1 MSNQSIQDLKEALD
15 LAGLALF
22 MALLQTPIILTVYI
36 LREVTQ

>member
-22 MALLQTPIILTVYI
+22 MILLQTPVILTVYI

>member
-22 MALLQTPIILTVYI
+22 MVLLQTPIILTVYI

>member
-22 MALLQTPIILTVYI
+22 MILLQTPIILTVYI

>member
-22 MALLQTPIILTVYI
+22 MILLQSPIILAAYI

>member
-1 MSNQSIQDLKEALD
+1 MSNQSIQELKEALD

-22 MALLQTPIILTVYI
+22 MVLLQTPIILTVYI

>member
-22 MALLQTPIILTVYI
+22 MILLQSTVILAVYI
-36 LREVTQ
+36 LKEVS